1 MKQILLASFFSFQ
14 PGNPKS
20 KTQNQKRL
28 GLLIIVFVLVATGA
42 EAQAQ
47 PSGQIP
53 RVGFLIS
60 STPTQAAPRVQ
71 ALQQGLR
78 ELGYVEGKNI
88 LFEYRYAEGRP
99 AVLPELVAELVDLKV
114 DIIVTE
120 TSNAI
125 QAAKNATKTIP
136 IVFTTANDPVGD
148 GQVTSL
154 AKPGGNIT
162 GFSSLA
168 PELNGK
174 RLELL
179 KEAVPKLARVAFLMR
194 TPVSR
199 AGQRSVGELRFKD
212 AEVAA
217 KALGLQLQP
226 LRAKGAED
234 LESAF
239 AAAKSAGIQ
248 ALMVSPSTF
257 AVTHRKLIIKL
268 ATKHQLPA
276 IYPGSEA
283 AEAGGLMSYGLDYLD
298 NHRRAAVYVDKILK
312 GTKPADLPVQQ
323 PMKFVF
329 VINLK
334 AAKAI
339 GLTIPPN
346 MLVRAYRVIK

>member
-1 MKQILLASFFSFQ
+1 MSARI
-14 PGNPKS
+14 
-20 KTQNQKRL
+20 L
-28 GLLIIVFVLVATGA
+28 GLYCLLITVSLIIGLV
-42 EAQAQ
+42 EAQQAVKV
-47 PSGQIP
+47 P

-60 STPTQAAPRVQ
+60 TTRTQSAPRVQ

-99 AVLPELVAELVDLKV
+99 AALPELVAELVDLKV

-162 GFSSLA
+162 GFSNLA

-199 AGQRSVGELRFKD
+199 AEQRSVGELRFKD

-217 KALGLQLQP
+217 KELGLKLQP
-226 LRAKGAED
+226 LGAKGAED

-257 AVTHRKLIIKL
+257 AITHRQLIIKL
-268 ATKHQLPA
+268 AAKHQIPA
-276 IYPGSEA
+276 IYPGTEA

-312 GTKPADLPVQQ
+312 GIKPADLPVQQ
-323 PMKFVF
+323 PMKFEF

-334 AAKAI
+334 TAKQI
-339 GLTIPPN
+339 RLTIPPN
-346 MLVRAYRVIK
+346 LLVRADRVIR

>member
-1 MKQILLASFFSFQ
+1 MTVIGNRLTVIKRDKEKLMSARILGFIC
-14 PGNPKS
+14 
-20 KTQNQKRL
+20 
-28 GLLIIVFVLVATGA
+28 LLITVSLITGSV
-42 EAQAQ
+42 EAQQAVKV
-47 PSGQIP
+47 P

-60 STPTQAAPRVQ
+60 YTPTQAAPRIQ

-88 LFEYRYAEGRP
+88 LFEYRYAGGRP
-99 AVLPELVAELVDLKV
+99 VALAELVAELVDLKV

-136 IVFTTANDPVGD
+136 IVFTAANDPVGD
-148 GQVTSL
+148 GQVASL

-179 KEAVPKLARVAFLMR
+179 KEAVPKLARVAFLIR
-194 TPVSR
+194 TAISR
-199 AGQRSVGELRFKD
+199 AEKRSVGELRFKD

-217 KALGLQLQP
+217 KELGLQLQP
-226 LRAKGAED
+226 LGAKGAED

-239 AAAKSAGIQ
+239 DAGKRAGIQ

-257 AVTHRKLIIKL
+257 ALTHRKLIIKL

-276 IYPGSEA
+276 SYPGSEA

-346 MLVRAYRVIK
+346 LLVRADRVLK